1 MKRIIISIIAVLL
14 PLSIWAQYAGTGTV
28 RRVGSHIEMNGERLS
43 PEAQAT
49 LLSNICGQDH
59 NADWEKARKGRSTGM
74 GLTIGG
80 GSAVVVGGAALVVGL
95 TASAVGAATGGIVGS
110 IGGQESAQHGAEE
123 GAKAGEPIITG
134 GLIASALGIAAMGAG
149 IPMIVRNVKK
159 LNGIVNAYNNGGQP
173 SAQVSFGATENGI
186 GLALKF

>member
-1 MKRIIISIIAVLL
+1 MTISLGA
-14 PLSIWAQYAGTGTV
+14 WAQYAGTGAI
-28 RRVGSHIEMNGERLS
+28 RRVGTHIEMNGEKLS
-43 PEAQAT
+43 PEAQSA
-49 LLSNICGQDH
+49 LLANIGGQDY
-59 NADWEKARKGRSTGM
+59 NAAWERARKGRNTGM

-95 TASAVGAATGGIVGS
+95 TASAVGATTGGIVGS

-134 GLIASALGIAAMGAG
+134 GLIASALGVAAMGAG

-159 LNGIVNAYNNGGQP
+159 LNGIVNAYNNAGQP